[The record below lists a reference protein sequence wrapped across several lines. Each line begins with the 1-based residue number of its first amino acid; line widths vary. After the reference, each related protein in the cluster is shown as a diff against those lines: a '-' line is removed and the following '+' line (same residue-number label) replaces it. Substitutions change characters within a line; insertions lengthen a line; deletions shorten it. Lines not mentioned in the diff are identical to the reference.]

1 MRVGRGS
8 RGVTAWA
15 SASLSGAASLGL
27 WAGFQDNNRDP
38 AELVHGAVVLAL
50 GGVFFLAMLS
60 FAVWLLIA
68 RLRVQREVPSQQP
81 VKVPNF
87 ERLIAPG
94 SESSSDGSSPSSE
107 RQ

>member
-8 RGVTAWA
+8 RGIAAWA
-15 SASLSGAASLGL
+15 SASLSGAASFGL
-27 WAGFQDNNRDP
+27 WAGIQDNNRDP

-68 RLRVQREVPSQQP
+68 RLRVQREMPSQQP
-81 VKVPNF
+81 VRVPNF

>member
-1 MRVGRGS
+1 
-8 RGVTAWA
+8 
-15 SASLSGAASLGL
+15 LGL

-38 AELVHGAVVLAL
+38 AELVHGVVVLAL
-50 GGVFFLAMLS
+50 GGVFFLGMLS

-81 VKVPNF
+81 VRVPNF

-94 SESSSDGSSPSSE
+94 SESSGDGSSPSSE

>member
-1 MRVGRGS
+1 MV
-8 RGVTAWA
+8 
-15 SASLSGAASLGL
+15 
-27 WAGFQDNNRDP
+27 
-38 AELVHGAVVLAL
+38 LVL

-68 RLRVQREVPSQQP
+68 RLRVQREAPSQQP

-94 SESSSDGSSPSSE
+94 SESSRDGGSPSSE
-107 RQ
+107 QQ